1 MRNPNRPVDYA
12 FSMLIAPHPS
22 RSAFSI
28 IECLVAVAVI
38 GLLVGITFAASSA
51 NLAIARRVPCLSHLK
66 AWGVATH
73 AFASE
78 QDDLLP
84 MDGAPNGIST
94 QNAWYADLPPLIGL
108 QPYHL
113 EGPWRTNT
121 SIALPRRAWICPSN
135 PRTSNGRMLFHYAL
149 NRRAT
154 GSGRENRQ
162 RSLGSV
168 PDPSSLVWL
177 FDNGG
182 IAAVASEGNAHP
194 NLHGAGAQ
202 FLFLDG
208 HVQRFPNSA
217 YWDLERDKPLR
228 HPMGLRWTRE

>member
-1 MRNPNRPVDYA
+1 MRNPDHPVDYVP
-12 FSMLIAPHPS
+12 FMLIAPRPS
-22 RSAFSI
+22 RSALSLV
-28 IECLVAVAVI
+28 ECLVAISLVGV
-38 GLLVGITFAASSA
+38 LVGIAVAASSPR
-51 NLAIARRVPCLSHLK
+51 LALARRIPCLSHLK

-94 QNAWYADLPPLIGL
+94 RNAWYADLPPLIGL
-108 QPYHL
+108 PPYHQ
-113 EGPWRTNT
+113 EGPWRTNP
-121 SIALPRRAWICPSN
+121 SIALPRKAWICPSN

-154 GSGRENRQ
+154 GSGRERRE
-162 RSLGSV
+162 RSLASV

-182 IAAVASEGNAHP
+182 LAAVASEGNAHP
-194 NLHGAGAQ
+194 KIHGDGAQ

-208 HVQRFPNSA
+208 HVQRFPNMA
-217 YWDLERDKPLR
+217 YWDLERDKPRR
-228 HPMGLRWTRE
+228 HPVGLRWNRE

>member
-1 MRNPNRPVDYA
+1 MLVPPRPC
-12 FSMLIAPHPS
+12 

-28 IECLVAVAVI
+28 IECLVAVAVVA
-38 GLLVGITFAASSA
+38 LLFGIAFAASSPK
-51 NLAIARRVPCLSHLK
+51 LAVARRVPCLSHLK

-73 AFASE
+73 AFASD

-94 QNAWYADLPPLIGL
+94 RDAWYADLPPLMGIL
-108 QPYHL
+108 PYHL
-113 EGPWRTNT
+113 EGPWRTNP
-121 SIALPRRAWICPSN
+121 SIALPRKAWICPSN
-135 PRTSNGRMLFHYAL
+135 PRTSNGRLLFHYAL

-162 RSLGSV
+162 RSLSRV

-182 IAAVASEGNAHP
+182 LAAVASEGNAHP
-194 NLHGAGAQ
+194 NVHGAGAQ

-217 YWDLERDKPLR
+217 YWDLDRDKPRR
-228 HPMGLRWTRE
+228 HPVGLRWMRE